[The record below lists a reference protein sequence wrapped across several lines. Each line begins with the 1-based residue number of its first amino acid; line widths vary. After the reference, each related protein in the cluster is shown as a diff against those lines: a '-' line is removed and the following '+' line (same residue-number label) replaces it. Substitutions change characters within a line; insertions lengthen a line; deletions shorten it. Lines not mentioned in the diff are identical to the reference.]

1 MQDELDKTL
10 AHEVD
15 EPHDTPAVEPEADAD
30 SAQAEL
36 DAATAPASTD
46 ESGDTATSLDKPE
59 KPARPSRSSV
69 PLSRPDAAATQPMP
83 EATAPLP
90 GPAPAAESAAS
101 KPAISIDAPSL
112 QDVGRTTTAWLKGR
126 AQAAGAFLSTHRL
139 VAIGVA
145 LACVAAALAITL
157 LGLRNSTM
165 PSDEQIRSDALAHLG
180 APAHTMGSF
189 DLDEPLVLQAVDIA
203 GKHPSKNRNDG
214 CTVDVVATFAN
225 AAMETR
231 ADAQLTYVREG
242 DDWACSAGTV
252 GSASH
257 RATAA
262 IDQQLIL
269 DHLDE
274 LLQAAD
280 PGEDGRSSLSS
291 LYRTATTEVSDAYF
305 DEESQTCEYALHLTS
320 SGTFVAYECDL
331 VASFRFAA
339 ASGAW
344 ELANATASRGAK
356 DLGLSPLEGTW
367 KGTFVKQSA
376 VDGRCLAARDGGLVV
391 KIAKA
396 AMTDEGATIE
406 GTVSG
411 VAHMHAELDA
421 DSDATDGDQ
430 QLDSV
435 PFVGTSSGEGLVFS
449 CTTQDIAGGTVTL
462 TLTFG
467 TPEAPDDA
475 SAALES
481 AYTYDSTLLFV
492 IPYPRTDRF
501 ADVFTLEKQQ

>member
-10 AHEVD
+10 AHEADEAEAVETVETPADDPEVEAVETPAD
-15 EPHDTPAVEPEADAD
+15 EPETPGEP
-30 SAQAEL
+30 
-36 DAATAPASTD
+36 
-46 ESGDTATSLDKPE
+46 
-59 KPARPSRSSV
+59 KPASV

-83 EATAPLP
+83 EATTPLP
-90 GPAPAAESAAS
+90 SPASVPQPATS
-101 KPAISIDAPSL
+101 KPNVNVEAPSL
-112 QDVGRTTTAWLKGR
+112 RDVGHTTTAWLKGR

-145 LACVAAALAITL
+145 LTCVAAALAITL
-157 LGLRNSTM
+157 FGLRSSVM

-180 APAHTMGSF
+180 SPTHTMGSF
-189 DLDEPLVLQAVDIA
+189 DLDEPLVLQAVDIV
-203 GKHPSKNRNDG
+203 GKHQSRNRNDG

-242 DDWACSAGTV
+242 DGWTCSAGTI

-262 IDQQLIL
+262 IDQQLIF

-280 PGEDGRSSLSS
+280 QGEDGRSSLAS
-291 LYRTATTEVSDAYF
+291 LYRNATTEVSDAYF

-344 ELANATASRGAK
+344 ELANASASRGAK
-356 DLGLSPLEGTW
+356 DLGFSPLVGTW

-376 VDGRCLAARDGGLVV
+376 DGGRCLAPRDTGLVV
-391 KIAKA
+391 EITKATPAK
-396 AMTDEGATIE
+396 EGGAVIE
-406 GTVSG
+406 GMLTG
-411 VAHMHAELDA
+411 VAHMHAAIEA
-421 DSDATDGDQ
+421 DTDATDGDQ
-430 QLDSV
+430 KLDSV
-435 PFVGTSSGEGLVFS
+435 PFTGTCPDEGLVFT
-449 CTTQDIAGGTVTL
+449 CETQDIAGGTVAL

-467 TPEAPDDA
+467 TSSAPDDA
-475 SAALES
+475 SAALIS
-481 AYTYDSTLLFV
+481 NYTYNSTLLYV
-492 IPYPRTDRF
+492 IPYQRTDHF
-501 ADVFTLEKQQ
+501 TDVFTLEKQ

>member
-10 AHEVD
+10 AHEAD
-15 EPHDTPAVEPEADAD
+15 EPRDTPAAEPEVADEPAVADEPEAAD
-30 SAQAEL
+30 EP
-36 DAATAPASTD
+36 APTD
-46 ESGDTATSLDKPE
+46 EPE
-59 KPARPSRSSV
+59 TPTESCPAPV

-83 EATAPLP
+83 EATIPLP
-90 GPAPAAESAAS
+90 APDATTEPVAS
-101 KPAISIDAPSL
+101 KPVVSVEAPSL
-112 QDVGRTTTAWLKGR
+112 RDVGHTTTAWLKGR
-126 AQAAGAFLSTHRL
+126 AKAAGAFLSTHRL

-145 LACVAAALAITL
+145 LACVAAVLAITL

-165 PSDEQIRSDALAHLG
+165 PTDEQIRTDALAHLG
-180 APAHTMGSF
+180 APTHTMGSF
-189 DLDEPLVLQAVDIA
+189 DLDEPLVLQTVDIA
-203 GKHPSKNRNDG
+203 SKHPSKNRNDG

-242 DDWACSAGTV
+242 DGWACSAGTV

-262 IDQQLIL
+262 IDRQLIL

-280 PGEDGRSSLSS
+280 TDEDGRSSLES

-344 ELANATASRGAK
+344 ELANATVSRGAK
-356 DLGLSPLEGTW
+356 DLGFSPLVDTW

-376 VDGRCLAARDGGLVV
+376 VDGRCLAARDNGLTVQV
-391 KIAKA
+391 TKA
-396 AMTDEGATIE
+396 ASTDGGAVIE
-406 GTVSG
+406 GTLSG
-411 VAHMHAELDA
+411 VAHMHPEREADA
-421 DSDATDGDQ
+421 DATDGDQ

-435 PFVGTSSGEGLVFS
+435 PFTGTCSDEGLVFT
-449 CTTQDIAGGTVTL
+449 CETQDISGGTVTL

-467 TPEAPDDA
+467 TPSAPDDA

-481 AYTYDSTLLFV
+481 AYTYDSTLLYL
-492 IPYPRTDRF
+492 IPYQRTDRF
-501 ADVFTLEKQQ
+501 VDVFTLEKQQ